1 MTRTTEHSSK
11 MTSWRTFAGP
21 YLSSHQLL
29 RAACSITANLIY
41 NYLNVVIIVFS
52 LFHSDIKV
60 EVSLG
65 VLPGESRL
73 VFRVVSEMAESRGLL
88 IDRSSKVEL
97 LDDVSRS
104 ETEVFTDNTAEVLVI
119 FTVLDGGVRVN
130 PDGERVGKSNSVRNL
145 DADSVAETSIDKRL
159 SNETSIVSSR
169 SIDLGGILSRV
180 STTSMRAPATVRID
194 NNLSSSESSIG
205 SGTANIEF
213 TGRVDDVDTLF
224 WSANLQEVVR
234 TDLLANLLDQS
245 VTDGLIVDLR
255 GVLGRDENVE
265 NSLGFEVLSIFA
277 NLVLNDNLRFTVRS
291 QPWDLSIL
299 SLSSHLFVDSAREL
313 MRKRVEGLFI
323 VLVSSISEHDT
334 LISSTNVFKRFS
346 TMDRGGDVGILGLDD
361 LNNVHLGSVHT
372 LIPGVEAD
380 FVNGI
385 TGNLLEVDF
394 FLSARDFSE
403 KA

>member
-21 YLSSHQLL
+21 YLSSHHLL

-52 LFHSDIKV
+52 LFHSDIKF

-104 ETEVFTDNTAEVLVI
+104 EVEVFTNNTSEVLII
-119 FTVLDGGVRVN
+119 FTVLDGAVRVN

-159 SNETSIVSSR
+159 SSETSIVSSR
-169 SIDLGGILSRV
+169 SIDLGGIFSRV
-180 STTSMRAPATVRID
+180 STSTMRAPATVRID

-205 SGTANIEF
+205 SGTTNVEF

-224 WSANLQEVVR
+224 FR
-234 TDLLANLLDQS
+234 TN
-245 VTDGLIVDLR
+245 
-255 GVLGRDENVE
+255 
-265 NSLGFEVLSIFA
+265 
-277 NLVLNDNLRFTVRS
+277 
-291 QPWDLSIL
+291 
-299 SLSSHLFVDSAREL
+299 
-313 MRKRVEGLFI
+313 K
-323 VLVSSISEHDT
+323 
-334 LISSTNVFKRFS
+334 
-346 TMDRGGDVGILGLDD
+346 
-361 LNNVHLGSVHT
+361 
-372 LIPGVEAD
+372 
-380 FVNGI
+380 
-385 TGNLLEVDF
+385 
-394 FLSARDFSE
+394 
-403 KA
+403 